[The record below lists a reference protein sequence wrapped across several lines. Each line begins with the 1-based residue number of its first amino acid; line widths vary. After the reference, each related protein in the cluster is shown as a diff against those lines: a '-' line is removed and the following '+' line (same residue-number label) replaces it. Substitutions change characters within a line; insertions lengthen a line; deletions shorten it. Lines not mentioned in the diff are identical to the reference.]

1 MVATMSFRDEV
12 TTEIKTNGTI
22 CKTCRIIASLDP
34 KERAEVVEVLADPN
48 MISEAI
54 SRAMT
59 RRGWKVGG
67 SAIRKHRQ
75 TCLSQK

>member
-1 MVATMSFRDEV
+1 MVAKMSFRDEV
-12 TTEIKTNGTI
+12 TIEIRTNGTI

-75 TCLSQK
+75 TCLAQK

>member
-1 MVATMSFRDEV
+1 MSFRDEV
-12 TTEIKTNGTI
+12 TTETKTNGTF
-22 CKTCRIIASLDP
+22 CKTCRILASLDP
-34 KERAEVVEVLADPN
+34 KERAEVTEVLADPQ
-48 MISEAI
+48 MVAEAI

-75 TCLSQK
+75 TCLSSK

>member
-1 MVATMSFRDEV
+1 MSFRDEV
-12 TTEIKTNGTI
+12 TIETRTNGTI

-75 TCLSQK
+75 TCLAQK

>member
-1 MVATMSFRDEV
+1 MVEQVTFRDEV
-12 TTEIKTNGTI
+12 TTETRTNGTI
-22 CKTCRIIASLDP
+22 CKTCSILASLDP
-34 KERAEVVEVLADPN
+34 KERAEVAEVLADPG
-48 MISEAI
+48 MIAEAI

-75 TCLSQK
+75 NCLSPK